1 MDLAEVPEGID
12 PKSACRIEITVNS
25 YFTMRDGRKEYN
37 WGRLVKFIVDSE
49 EYSIID
55 LEKDIASEFKWAS
68 DQQANFWILTEGSL
82 TCKLV
87 SDAQFL
93 DLLRASRVVKLL
105 MIVGRQEHNVRE
117 GEMPT
122 AVSMGEEDMPVA
134 MNMEE
139 EVMPATKDNTLDVLD
154 EGFSWAEIPEYG
166 ETTGG
171 QPLAEEEEKEHFI
184 IGGVRS

>member
-37 WGRLVKFIVDSE
+37 RGRLVKFIVDSE

-93 DLLRASRVVKLL
+93 DFLL
-105 MIVGRQEHNVRE
+105 E
-117 GEMPT
+117 
-122 AVSMGEEDMPVA
+122 
-134 MNMEE
+134 
-139 EVMPATKDNTLDVLD
+139 
-154 EGFSWAEIPEYG
+154 
-166 ETTGG
+166 
-171 QPLAEEEEKEHFI
+171 
-184 IGGVRS
+184 

>member
-1 MDLAEVPEGID
+1 
-12 PKSACRIEITVNS
+12 
-25 YFTMRDGRKEYN
+25 MRDGRKEYN
-37 WGRLVKFIVDSE
+37 WGRLVKLIVDSE

-55 LEKDIASEFKWAS
+55 LEKDIASEFKWGS
-68 DQQANFWILTEGSL
+68 DQQAIFWVLTEGSM

-117 GEMPT
+117 EEMPT
-122 AVSMGEEDMPVA
+122 AVNMGEEDMPVA

-139 EVMPATKDNTLDVLD
+139 EVMPETKDNAFDALD

-171 QPLAEEEEKEHFI
+171 PPVAEEEEKEHFI
-184 IGGVRS
+184 IGGV